1 MGGHVNS
8 DLRDLVADL
17 DVHCQFS
24 VPLGSLTWYGVGGRA
39 EVLAHPANTAQ
50 LTALVERCR
59 DRRVRLY
66 VFGHGANLLVSD
78 GGVNG
83 IVVQLD
89 APGFTDMS
97 INGNRVTAGAGYDL
111 MKLVLKTARAGLGG
125 LEVVAGIP
133 ASIGGAVRM
142 NAGGAFGEIGSAV
155 GGVRVVADTGQ
166 LDAHDRDDLVFG
178 YRWSNIVEP
187 FIIEAQFE
195 LTPGD
200 PVALMRRVKEI
211 FLYKKSNQPMRA
223 SSAGCAF
230 KNPVSVSGGGA
241 TAGQLIE
248 RAGLKGFTIG
258 GASVSPLHANFVVV
272 DQRSGRADDIKAVI
286 DHVQMVVRDK
296 FGVDLKRE
304 VVVWP

>member
-8 DLRDLVADL
+8 DLHDLVAGL

-39 EVLAHPANTAQ
+39 EVLAHPPNTAQ
-50 LTALVERCR
+50 LTALMERCR

-66 VFGHGANLLVSD
+66 VLGHGANLLVSD

-89 APGFTDMS
+89 APGFTGMS

-125 LEVVAGIP
+125 LEAVAGIP

-166 LDAHDRDDLVFG
+166 LDTHDRDDLVFG
-178 YRWSNIVEP
+178 YRWSNIVDP

-241 TAGQLIE
+241 SAGQLIE

>member
-1 MGGHVNS
+1 
-8 DLRDLVADL
+8 
-17 DVHCQFS
+17 
-24 VPLGSLTWYGVGGRA
+24 
-39 EVLAHPANTAQ
+39 
-50 LTALVERCR
+50 
-59 DRRVRLY
+59 
-66 VFGHGANLLVSD
+66 
-78 GGVNG
+78 
-83 IVVQLD
+83 
-89 APGFTDMS
+89 MS